1 MTLLLDIATLSLL
14 LLALSFVPAMG
25 LRHEA
30 KITRE
35 IRAAQQGRTDKD
47 QRSAATQHV
56 GLR

>member
-14 LLALSFVPAMG
+14 LLVLSFVPAMG

-35 IRAAQQGRTDKD
+35 IIEAEQARTEED
-47 QRSAATQHV
+47 QRSVATQHV
-56 GLR
+56 VLR